1 MSTSS
6 NPDNSSSN
14 QAPEQFNKGWKP
26 DADKGKEAQG
36 GDDSRPPGKQHVM
49 PETPIDDVY
58 ADGTPYKAAD
68 KLKGKVCLTTGGD
81 SGIGRAFVI
90 LAAMEGAENA
100 IVYLPQEEEDAKD
113 TQAYVKEKTGKEI
126 LLLPYDVKV
135 EENCIKCVEETVA
148 KFGRLDVLFNNA
160 AQQLQNND
168 ILTLDSQQWRDTF
181 EVNMHSYFYTSKAA
195 IPHLKKQK
203 GSSIIMNS
211 SINAGI
217 GRPDLL
223 DYTATKGSII
233 SFARGLSNQIVGK
246 TGIRVNCICPGP
258 ILTPLVTSTFSRENI
273 SQTDST
279 PIGRP
284 GQPIEVATCV
294 IFLAS
299 QDSSFVTG
307 QLIHCNGGTPQCP
320 NTTAFTQGRPDLL
333 DYTSTKGS
341 IVSFTRGLSNQIV
354 GKAGVRVNPVA
365 PGPILTPL
373 VTSTFSRE
381 NISQTDGTSI
391 GRPGQSIEVATCCIF
406 LASQDASYVTGQV
419 IHCNGGTPC

>member
-1 MSTSS
+1 MQSAVEALKSVMSTSS
-6 NPDNSSSN
+6 NTDNSSN

-49 PETPIDDVY
+49 PETPIDDIY

-100 IVYLPQEEEDAKD
+100 IVYLPQEEKDAKD

-168 ILTLDSQQWRDTF
+168 ILTLDSKQFTDTF
-181 EVNMHSYFYTSKAA
+181 EVNMFSFFFFSKAA
-195 IPHLKKQK
+195 IPHLKKNK
-203 GSSIIMNS
+203 GSSIINNA
-211 SINAGI
+211 SINAFI
-217 GRPDLL
+217 
-223 DYTATKGSII
+223 
-233 SFARGLSNQIVGK
+233 
-246 TGIRVNCICPGP
+246 
-258 ILTPLVTSTFSRENI
+258 
-273 SQTDST
+273 
-279 PIGRP
+279 
-284 GQPIEVATCV
+284 
-294 IFLAS
+294 
-299 QDSSFVTG
+299 
-307 QLIHCNGGTPQCP
+307 
-320 NTTAFTQGRPDLL
+320 GRPDLL
-333 DYTSTKGS
+333 DYTSTKGGC
-341 IVSFTRGLSNQIV
+341 VAFTRALSNQIV
-354 GKAGVRVNPVA
+354 GKYGVRVNGVA

-373 VTSTFSRE
+373 VTSTFTRE
-381 NISQTDGTSI
+381 NISQTDGTPI
-391 GRPGQSIEVATCCIF
+391 GRPGQPIEVATCCIF
-406 LASQDASYVTGQV
+406 LASQDASYVTGQM